1 MNTQIKNIET
11 VEDFIVATVVVNG
24 TEFEVTAPAK
34 DKSDWSWVGDDNW
47 SVTEANADKAGVD
60 ADELVEAITKALA

>member
-1 MNTQIKNIET
+1 MNTQIENIET

-24 TEFEVTAPAK
+24 KEFEVTAPVKNKK
-34 DKSDWSWVGDDNW
+34 DRDWGGDDNW
-47 SVTEANADKAGVD
+47 SVTEANANKAGVD

>member
-24 TEFEVTAPAK
+24 TEFEVTAPVK
-34 DKSDWSWVGDDNW
+34 NKTDWVWAGDDNW

>member
-11 VEDFIVATVVVNG
+11 IEDFIVATIEVNG
-24 TEFEVTAPAK
+24 VEFEVTAPAK

-47 SVTEANADKAGVD
+47 TVTEANAEKVGVD
-60 ADELVEAITKALA
+60 ADDLVDAITAALA